1 MSKIPKNSAKNL
13 ISWLIFGSFWI
24 TPSHVLLVVPQFLCQ
39 MRGLTEL
46 HNRGKF
52 HLYSICGF
60 EVKKFEMFLW
70 QWSIHEMA
78 YFWAFLGPNS
88 PKYGPILLKFARQLL
103 FRESNAL
110 AQEFFKNSNFY
121 RNRTSPKFALFLV
134 FVRLWGCF
142 SPWRRLKSS
151 KLEIWKTK
159 LCHCAIQK
167 SQNQGPILSQLF
179 RKNMITFCP
188 ILVVFW
194 WKKGR
199 GHTLKARNQN
209 LT

>member
-1 MSKIPKNSAKNL
+1 M
-13 ISWLIFGSFWI
+13 
-24 TPSHVLLVVPQFLCQ
+24 
-39 MRGLTEL
+39 EL

-52 HLYSICGF
+52 HLYSICGC
-60 EVKKFEMFLW
+60 EVKKFEMFPW
-70 QWSIHEMA
+70 WSSIHEMTH
-78 YFWAFLGPNS
+78 FLAFFGPNS
-88 PKYGPILLKFARQLL
+88 PKHGPILLKFARQLL

-110 AQEFFKNSNFY
+110 AQQFFKNSNFY

-134 FVRLWGCF
+134 LVGLWGCF

-159 LCHCAIQK
+159 LCHRAIQK

-179 RKNMITFCP
+179 RKNTITFCP
-188 ILVVFW
+188 ILAVFW

-209 LT
+209 LTKPILEPRFLAFRICKGFGPSVCQSWAFQSQRSFFFF